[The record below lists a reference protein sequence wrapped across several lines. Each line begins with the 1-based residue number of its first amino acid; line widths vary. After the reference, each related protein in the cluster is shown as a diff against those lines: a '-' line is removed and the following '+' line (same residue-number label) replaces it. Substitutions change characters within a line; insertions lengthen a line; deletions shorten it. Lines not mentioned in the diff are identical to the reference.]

1 MFVTLGQ
8 LTYYIQYSIIIVGGA
23 ELFTPGGAE
32 LFTPGGAESFTPGGA
47 ELFTPYYI
55 YRLTYISDL
64 LY

>member
-8 LTYYIQYSIIIVGGA
+8 LTYYIQYSIIIV
-23 ELFTPGGAE
+23 GGAE